1 MCGICARLGIDARSV
16 HGGEVVANPLQLQSL
31 SGENVLTDAR
41 PFLLE
46 GFAGTATYRGKPI
59 FNQQQVINQI
69 DSGNTLQASNG
80 VITYTFLDLD
90 KLIGV
95 YNNPNFGF
103 TAGLGLAP
111 YSEAQR
117 VVAREAVKLW
127 DDLIPQ
133 SFRETKGLGAD
144 IQFANSTDP
153 AQAYAYY
160 PGKQG
165 YKFQS
170 DVFTADPKVNWT
182 NDWLQF
188 DGYGRTTL
196 IHELGHSL
204 GLSHPGNYN
213 FGDDGPDPDSD
224 PDPITYL
231 GDAFYAQ
238 DSEQYSIM
246 SYFGPQETGGQP
258 INGALGLI
266 GNPQTPMIHDI
277 LTIQAKYGA
286 DPTTRVG
293 NTTYFANSNADNKVY
308 DLSANPYPYLAVYDA
323 GGIDTFD
330 FSTANRGVF
339 IDLRPGAFSSATAG
353 AVSLATANRILGEF
367 NAATDAVQGDFPLF
381 TTQAQVDA
389 DATFYGT
396 LGASR
401 LLADTGVAG
410 ITATSHRN
418 ISIAYNTIIENANGG
433 SARDYLSGNDVA
445 NILRGNG
452 GNDVLSGL
460 LGDDTLDG
468 GAGIDQVSYASAT
481 AGVNV
486 SLTNTGPHTTVEG
499 TDTFISI
506 EGLIGSDFA
515 DVLTGDA
522 GANSLAGGTGNDTLI
537 GAAGNDSLNGG
548 VGADVLTGGSGS
560 DIFLF
565 GELGFDDRITD
576 FVSGTDKIDLT
587 LIDANANVAG
597 NQAFAWIG
605 NAAFSNVSGQLRYD
619 NGVLSGD
626 VNGDG
631 RADFTINLTGAPL
644 IIPVD
649 IVL

>member
-1 MCGICARLGIDARSV
+1 MCGICARLGIDAPLI
-16 HGGEVVANPLQLQSL
+16 HAGEFVADPFQSL
-31 SGENVLTDAR
+31 FRTGGLTEAR

-46 GFAGTATYRGKPI
+46 DFAGVATWRGKPI
-59 FNQQQVINQI
+59 FNQQQVIAQI
-69 DSGNTLQASNG
+69 DSGNTLPASNG
-80 VITYTFLDLD
+80 VVTYTFLGND
-90 KLIGV
+90 KLIGL
-95 YNNPNFGF
+95 YNNPTVGF
-103 TAGLGLAP
+103 TAALGLAP
-111 YSEAQR
+111 FSDAQR
-117 VVAREAVKLW
+117 VVAREAIQLW

-133 SFRETKGLGAD
+133 SFVETKGLGAD
-144 IQFANSTDP
+144 IQFANSADP

-160 PGKQG
+160 PGRLG

-170 DVFTADPKVNWT
+170 DVFIADPKLNWT

-204 GLSHPGNYN
+204 GLAHPGDYN

-238 DSEQYSIM
+238 DSEQYTIM
-246 SYFGPQETGGQP
+246 SYFAPSDTGSQP

-266 GNPQTPMIHDI
+266 GSAQTPMLHDI

-286 DPTTRVG
+286 DPTTRAG
-293 NTTYFANSNADNKVY
+293 NTNYFSNSNAGNKVY
-308 DLSANPYPYLAVYDA
+308 DLSANPYPFLAVYDA

-330 FSTANRGVF
+330 FSSANRGVF
-339 IDLRPGAFSSATAG
+339 IDLRPGAFSSAAAG

-367 NAATDAVQGDFPLF
+367 NAATNAAQGQGDFPLF
-381 TTQAQVDA
+381 TTQAEVNADA
-389 DATFYGT
+389 DFYGS

-401 LLADTGVAG
+401 VLADTGVAR

-418 ISIAYNTIIENANGG
+418 IAIAYNTIIENANGG
-433 SARDYLSGNDVA
+433 SARDYLVGNDVG
-445 NILRGNG
+445 NVLQGNG
-452 GNDVLSGL
+452 GDDVLSGL
-460 LGDDTLDG
+460 LGNDTLNG
-468 GAGIDQVSYASAT
+468 GAGLDAVSYTGASA
-481 AGVNV
+481 GVTV
-486 SLTNTGPHTTVEG
+486 SLANTGPHTTVEG
-499 TDTFISI
+499 SDTFISI
-506 EGLIGSDFA
+506 EGLIGSDYN
-515 DVLTGDA
+515 DVLGGDG
-522 GANSLAGGTGNDTLI
+522 GANLLDGGRGD
-537 GAAGNDSLNGG
+537 
-548 VGADVLTGGSGS
+548 DVLTGGAGADLFQFAPVSGN
-560 DIFLF
+560 
-565 GELGFDDRITD
+565 DRITD
-576 FVSGTDKIDLT
+576 FVSGVDKIDLS
-587 LIDANANVAG
+587 LIDARSNVSG
-597 NQAFAWIG
+597 NQAFTWIG

-631 RADFTINLTGAPL
+631 VADFTITLDGSPL